1 LAYKK
6 LENTSLSLKKIEP
19 EQLNNTYPREQNNT
33 ELTLP
38 QDVVRKMGWRLNRI
52 FLEVEREEEQKGE
65 LPIAG
70 EKGELPSLE
79 EREEEEKEELTIGGE
94 KGELPSLEEKGELPR
109 VEEREEEEKGNL
121 PLVEE
126 RGEQKKEEF
135 SREEE

>member
-1 LAYKK
+1 M
-6 LENTSLSLKKIEP
+6 NKIEP

-38 QDVVRKMGWRLNRI
+38 QDVVRKMGWRLNGI
-52 FLEVEREEEQKGE
+52 FLEEEREEEQKGE
-65 LPIAG
+65 LPIGG

-79 EREEEEKEELTIGGE
+79 DREEEEKEELTIGGE

-126 RGEQKKEEF
+126 RGE
-135 SREEE
+135 

>member
-1 LAYKK
+1 M
-6 LENTSLSLKKIEP
+6 N
-19 EQLNNTYPREQNNT
+19 LNNTYPRQKNNT

-38 QDVVRKMGWRLNRI
+38 QDVVLKMGWRLARI

-65 LPIAG
+65 LPIGG
-70 EKGELPSLE
+70 ETGELPSLE

-94 KGELPSLEEKGELPR
+94 NGELSRLEETGELPR
-109 VEEREEEEKGNL
+109 VEERVVEAKGNL

-126 RGEQKKEEF
+126 RGEV